1 MRIVLVLFSLFTMQ
15 FGMAQESGDYA
26 YGIFNFDGKKAEK
39 IFTNDTRI
47 RETPSISGKI
57 LDSLAANSSILIV
70 SQSPVITR
78 LGERSANWYK
88 ISYTKNNTV
97 GEGFVW
103 GGNLAIKYLSKS
115 GLDFLFGMQ
124 KSGKEWDQESQM
136 DVPVNYAAVK
146 AFNGNELVSEAIFKS
161 GIGESLSYAD
171 FEIEDNRKL
180 KNVDFILKSLVSG
193 EACGIPSYEQRLL
206 FANNEL
212 VHLPLQMSIGD
223 ADMFY
228 HSEDLVFPNDKGGKP
243 NTIFLKMEEMEKDEK
258 DKEHFKRRQDEYRW
272 DGKVLSQIL
281 TLK

>member
-1 MRIVLVLFSLFTMQ
+1 MKLVLVFFSLFVAQ
-15 FGMAQESGDYA
+15 FANAQESEEYA
-26 YGIFNFDGKKAEK
+26 YGVFHFDGKKAEK

-70 SQSPVITR
+70 NQSPIITR
-78 LGERSANWYK
+78 LGERSANWHK
-88 ISYTKNNTV
+88 ISYTKDKKA
-97 GEGFVW
+97 GEGYVW
-103 GGNLAIKYLSKS
+103 GGNLAMKSLSKN

-124 KSGKEWDQESQM
+124 KSGKEYDQESKM
-136 DVPVNYAAVK
+136 DIPVNYAAVK

-223 ADMFY
+223 ADMFH

-243 NTIFLKMEEMEKDEK
+243 NTIFLKMEEMEKDDNE
-258 DKEHFKRRQDEYRW
+258 KEHFKRRQDEYKW

-281 TLK
+281 KLK